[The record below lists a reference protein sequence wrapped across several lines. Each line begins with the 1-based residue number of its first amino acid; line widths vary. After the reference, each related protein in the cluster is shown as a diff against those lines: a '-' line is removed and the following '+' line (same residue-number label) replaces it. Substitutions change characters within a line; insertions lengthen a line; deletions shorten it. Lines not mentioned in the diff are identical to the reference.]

1 MTNTGVIN
9 LYNIPEIGQ
18 IKNGDMLINGQKDEL
33 LRLKSKL
40 NGLSDESFALSWNKV
55 RKGLLTSAAQTTI
68 CVWDTPKASEPS
80 VVIENAHADS
90 INDVKFG
97 PDGNLLI
104 STADDGHF
112 KIWDLR
118 TDTRKFTMAYKA
130 VSDDGE
136 SLCVGQF
143 NPINANVFAVAG
155 SSSGEIQIW
164 DMRMPQSEINSF
176 SYHSSQVTL
185 LEWCPN
191 QENILASGSDDKKIY
206 IWDQAMNGSEQAR
219 QDYEDGPPELIFPH
233 EYHTSVIEDIQW
245 IPQSS
250 NYNMS
255 IASIETNHQF

>member
-1 MTNTGVIN
+1 
-9 LYNIPEIGQ
+9 
-18 IKNGDMLINGQKDEL
+18 
-33 LRLKSKL
+33 
-40 NGLSDESFALSWNKV
+40 
-55 RKGLLTSAAQTTI
+55 
-68 CVWDTPKASEPS
+68 

-155 SSSGEIQIW
+155 SSSGEI
-164 DMRMPQSEINSF
+164 
-176 SYHSSQVTL
+176 
-185 LEWCPN
+185 
-191 QENILASGSDDKKIY
+191 
-206 IWDQAMNGSEQAR
+206 
-219 QDYEDGPPELIFPH
+219 
-233 EYHTSVIEDIQW
+233 
-245 IPQSS
+245 
-250 NYNMS
+250 
-255 IASIETNHQF
+255 